1 MIFNGIGNKLNSN
14 NTNFNKINNGHNN
27 TINGRQ
33 VNSMNNHLNVNNNF
47 SNSSFNI
54 NINNRDLNNF
64 SPQLENLISMVTGFT
79 NNFNFN
85 NSNFANFNFGQ
96 NSNNNNFNNNNM
108 NNFNYNNYSDNE
120 NEESEYEEESE
131 DEEFNEEE
139 EENEENKKKKILLD
153 LNEFQYKH
161 AKKYIKRID
170 DKCAICLETY
180 KGTDIVKQFACG
192 QHIFHKKCLII
203 LCKKSNKCPLCKY
216 DLMNGIKPDNTLDD

>member
-1 MIFNGIGNKLNSN
+1 
-14 NTNFNKINNGHNN
+14 
-27 TINGRQ
+27 
-33 VNSMNNHLNVNNNF
+33 
-47 SNSSFNI
+47 
-54 NINNRDLNNF
+54 
-64 SPQLENLISMVTGFT
+64 MVTGFT